1 MENYTVLLSE
11 EVSVPV
17 TEVSAPL
24 AAILDRTPGEVT
36 RGIRQSPWVLLRDVP
51 AEKLDA
57 VFGALSAANVPA
69 RAVPESWLLQLPR
82 PLAIRVADPMP
93 KGLFLQSAEPP
104 SPPVLPWDDL
114 SVVSLGFVTIE
125 GEPHYLVD
133 LVTVGDTPLRFRI
146 DGLKFSHAYLKERMR
161 PSTRENLKLF
171 LGDVRKLAPEARFT
185 QKTVAFL
192 NGEVTAT
199 FRFPSV
205 AAFDDYT
212 QWVVEILSASET

>member
-11 EVSVPV
+11 EMSVPV
-17 TEVSAPL
+17 TEISSPL
-24 AAILDRTPGEVT
+24 ATILDRTPGEVT

-69 RAVPESWLLQLPR
+69 KAVPESWLLKLPK
-82 PLAIRVADPMP
+82 PLKVRVADPMP
-93 KGLFLQSAEPP
+93 RGLFLQSAQPP
-104 SPPVLPWDDL
+104 SPPVLPWSDL
-114 SVVSLGFVTIE
+114 SVVSMGFVTID

-133 LVTVGDTPLRFRI
+133 LVTIGDSPLRFRI
-146 DGLKFSHAYLKERMR
+146 DGLDFSHAYLGKRMQS
-161 PSTRENLKLF
+161 STRENLKLF
-171 LGDVRKLAPEARFT
+171 LGDVRKLAADTRFT

-192 NGEVTAT
+192 NGEVTST
-199 FRFPSV
+199 FRFPSI

-212 QWVVEILSASET
+212 QWVVEILSET